1 MLDPRPETPFSTPS
15 VGSPWS
21 LLGLMIPGV
30 VGMRGE
36 MERGEVVAT
45 VGGRPAIGIRWRAG
59 FGCGGEGVEKGG

>member
-1 MLDPRPETPFSTPS
+1 MEREAWDERWR
-15 VGSPWS
+15 GRD
-21 LLGLMIPGV
+21 
-30 VGMRGE
+30 GMRGE